1 MLSLKID
8 LLERTFSC
16 RVWQLLFCRSALSTG
31 WGLAHSS
38 KIQVLIV
45 NLSHFKK
52 RFLRQEGPL
61 NNIGYFWLTSNTFSR
76 LEIDNHPALRP
87 KRLEI
92 VSQHRMNIVPLIC
105 VVKLAY
111 VW

>member
-8 LLERTFSC
+8 LIVRTFSR

-31 WGLAHSS
+31 WGLAHSP
-38 KIQVLIV
+38 KIQLLIV
-45 NLSHFKK
+45 SLNHFQK
-52 RFLRQEGPL
+52 RFPRQEIPQ
-61 NNIGYFWLTSNTFSR
+61 NNIGYFWLNSNTFSW
-76 LEIDNHPALRP
+76 LEIDNHPVLRP

-105 VVKLAY
+105 VVKLVY